1 MIEISVGMIL
11 DSTQETMRVTRN
23 PSDHSANFGRG
34 AHTVFLSTNMK
45 SVTSIK
51 LMSQLLRSSYGVY
64 YYHKLVASSVKSD
77 NYTKGR

>member
-1 MIEISVGMIL
+1 MSVGMIL
-11 DSTQETMRVTRN
+11 DSTRETMRVTRN

-34 AHTVFLSTNMK
+34 AHTVFLSTMK

-51 LMSQLLRSSYGVY
+51 LMSQLLRSSYSVY

>member
-1 MIEISVGMIL
+1 MSVGMIL
-11 DSTQETMRVTRN
+11 DSTRETMRVTRN

-34 AHTVFLSTNMK
+34 AHTHVLSTNMK

-51 LMSQLLRSSYGVY
+51 LMPQLLCISYDIY
-64 YYHKLVASSVKSD
+64 FYHNLVESFVKSD